1 MGEVTAVLM
10 DTVSIQK
17 YIFSSNSLKEN
28 VGASYLVENIY
39 KKDHIT
45 ETLRK
50 IFGDGGIGSS
60 IDIDYWKQHPAEYV
74 LKEKPAAKY
83 EIAYIGGGNALLLF
97 RESDKAVAFIKNW
110 TKSLLVKTPGLQTA
124 VASASF
130 ALEGFYE
137 ADFNKNLQSL
147 YQKLA
152 ENKNKY
158 FPSTFIPK
166 YGITADCSNSG
177 FSMEVYDESEQ
188 KYISATSETK
198 RRAAKD
204 SQEKMVKKKEYENI
218 LTDEYTFSTEI
229 DKLGQQEG
237 ESYLAIVHI
246 DGNNMASKFEN
257 CKTLVARRKLSIS
270 VDKAA
275 KEAFVKLLKAVKV
288 YQQDY
293 FTKKDSGFKI
303 QRDDKAK
310 QILAIRPIILGGDD
324 ITFVTDGRLGIH
336 LAEKFIYFF
345 TACFRKT
352 AADNDLKETL
362 TASAGVSITR
372 TKYPFFSGYKI
383 AEELCKEAKEE
394 ARRHKDTS
402 WLSFNIAYG
411 GLSATSMESIRE
423 KHHRVNGESL
433 YFGPYCLDE
442 EQQNAEKSI
451 RNLKEG
457 IKEFGDKEKWARS
470 KVKELRTVLSL
481 GEIGSEK
488 FIDEMKTKD
497 LELPMVTGGTDY
509 RTTGWENARTPY
521 FDMVELIEFYP
532 QYFLKKDDKK
542 NFKEGEE
549 A

>member
-28 VGASYLVENIY
+28 VGASYLVKNIY
-39 KKDHIT
+39 KDHIT

-60 IDIDYWKQHPAEYV
+60 IDIDYWKQHQAEYV

-166 YGITADCSNSG
+166 YGITADCQGSG
-177 FSMEVYDESEQ
+177 FSAEIYDKSKGEE
-188 KYISATSETK
+188 KYISTVSHMK
-198 RRAAKD
+198 RRAADKAQAETEERYKD
-204 SQEKMVKKKEYENI
+204 I
-218 LTDEYTFSTEI
+218 LAGKYTFSTEI

-237 ESYLAIVHI
+237 ESHLAIVHI

-257 CKTLVARRKLSIS
+257 CKTLVTRRKLSFS
-270 VDKAA
+270 VDEAA

-293 FTKKDSGFKI
+293 FTKKDSGFRVQQVKG
-303 QRDDKAK
+303 K
-310 QILAIRPIILGGDD
+310 QALVIRPIILGGDD
-324 ITFVTDGRLGIH
+324 ITFVTDGRLGVH
-336 LAEKFIYFF
+336 LAEKFIGYF
-345 TACFRKT
+345 TDCFEKT
-352 AADNDLKETL
+352 EARSDLKEHL
-362 TASAGVSITR
+362 TASAGVSIIR

-383 AEELCKEAKEE
+383 AEGLCKEAKEE

-481 GEIGSEK
+481 GKIGSKK
-488 FIDEMKTKD
+488 FIDEMKAKD
-497 LELPMVTGGTDY
+497 LELPGVTGGTDY